1 MLTTAD
7 DGFNPM
13 KFLEVAIKLAENG
26 DEANLRTAVG
36 RAYYAVFLVT
46 RDKLGIKATEDS
58 HKKVL
63 EALHKRNHITLK
75 DQLKAVRDLRTV
87 ADYEMIPENENCR
100 NWETNWIRQK
110 AFIDKLLPQ
119 VNAL

>member
-13 KFLEVAIKLAENG
+13 KFLDVAIQLAKNG
-26 DEANLRTAVG
+26 DEANLRIAVG

-63 EALHKRNHITLK
+63 EALHNRNHITLK

-100 NWETNWIRQK
+100 NWQNNWIRQK